1 MLEAYGQWQRWLEPD
16 LQTVVCWR
24 SVSSSTWPGAVVK
37 PESGEAKG
45 GGGHGDH
52 ESTKKC
58 SIAVPEEN
66 EQFFI
71 NWGYI

>member
-1 MLEAYGQWQRWLEPD
+1 M
-16 LQTVVCWR
+16 
-24 SVSSSTWPGAVVK
+24 K

-45 GGGHGDH
+45 GGGHGGH

-71 NWGYI
+71 N